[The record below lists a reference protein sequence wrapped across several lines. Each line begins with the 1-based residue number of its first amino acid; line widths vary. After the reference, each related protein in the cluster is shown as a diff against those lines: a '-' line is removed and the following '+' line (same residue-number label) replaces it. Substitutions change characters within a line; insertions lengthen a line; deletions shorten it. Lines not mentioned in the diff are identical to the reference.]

1 MYWTKI
7 FIVLVVAMTN
17 ALAIADQQ
25 DAEKLEYFEKQI
37 RPILVGHC
45 NHCHS
50 AETKPAGGLRVDDHN
65 GLLTGGNSGPAI
77 VPGNSDNSTLIARV
91 RGEGKKR
98 MPPEGDPLDGE
109 EIEKLIRWIND
120 GAIWPAL
127 AISEEI
133 GYQPP
138 EYDKLKAEHW
148 SWQPLSKSGAPAIE
162 GDQWSKSD
170 IDRFVY
176 AKLEAKN
183 LKPAADAEK
192 LELIRRIT
200 FDLTGL
206 PPTPD
211 EIDQFLADDRQN
223 SFEAVVDRL
232 LDSKSFGEHWGRHW
246 LDVARYAES
255 TGPSRNIPYPHAWRY
270 RDYVIDAVNTD
281 IPFDRFVREQVA
293 GDLMPASDDAEANRL
308 LTATGFLALGTK
320 DVNQRFRPRF
330 IMDNVDEQVDVV
342 TRSVLGL
349 TVSCARCHDHK
360 FDPVP
365 AADYY
370 ALAGIFTSTENAA
383 GLRNQMGGSGLAYY
397 VPKQLVSLRGDLP
410 AADPAK
416 VEALTAQVEEA
427 KAKWDAIRGTAEG
440 LKKRENGQP
449 FQRKFRL
456 EYDKKQAELN
466 ALTDPAQLGLATH
479 GVRDAAVI
487 EDCAIR
493 IRGEAELIGPVVP
506 RGFLSA
512 FEVKDAQPVSS
523 EQSGRLEL
531 AQWLTSKSN
540 PLSQRVAVN
549 RVWSNLF
556 GRGIVSTV
564 DNFGVTGDKPT
575 HPELLDYLAETF
587 TADGWSI
594 KRLIRR
600 IVTSRTYQLSSKSSE
615 EALAID
621 PANKYLW
628 RHAPKRLSAEA
639 VRDAILA
646 SAGSLDQK
654 RPGASFV
661 SDWQMREIRDNG
673 PEAKQVYEYGNS
685 VTFRSVY
692 LPLLRGLA
700 PKSLEVFDPVEQT
713 LVSGTRNSTT
723 VPSQALFLLN
733 STFVRKHA
741 LSLAEDLLS
750 RTDLETDSSRVASAY
765 RLILGREPSVTE
777 SERSIAFINEF
788 VSVLEPESINETQVQ
803 EADLVA
809 VADDPNIVD
818 PDQADQTGVTISE
831 ADVRVDEPQFA
842 AWLAFIQALYGTA
855 EFRYLF

>member
-1 MYWTKI
+1 MYRTKI
-7 FIVLVVAMTN
+7 FFAFVVSMASAV
-17 ALAIADQQ
+17 ALADQQ

-45 NHCHS
+45 SHCHS

-65 GLLTGGNSGPAI
+65 GLLVGGNSGPAI
-77 VPGNSDNSTLIARV
+77 VPGNPDKSGLIARV

-98 MPPEGDPLDGE
+98 MPPEGEALEEE
-109 EIEKLIRWIND
+109 EIGKLVRWISE
-120 GAIWPAL
+120 GAVWPA
-127 AISEEI
+127 IDFSEKI

-138 EYDKLKAEHW
+138 VYEKLKVEHW
-148 SWQPLSKSGAPAIE
+148 SWQPLLVSGVPASE
-162 GDQWSKSD
+162 GDQWSRSD

-176 AKLEAKN
+176 AKLVASN
-183 LKPAADAEK
+183 LKPVADAQK
-192 LELIRRIT
+192 IELIRRVT

-206 PPTPD
+206 PPSPD
-211 EIDQFLADDRQN
+211 EIDQFLTDDGER
-223 SFEAVVDRL
+223 SFETVVDKL
-232 LDSKSFGEHWGRHW
+232 LNSNSFGEHWGRHW

-270 RDYVIDAVNTD
+270 RDYVIDAINADV
-281 IPFDRFVREQVA
+281 PFDRFVREQVA
-293 GDLMPASDDAEANRL
+293 GDLLPASDDAEANRL

-320 DVNQRFRPRF
+320 DVNQRFKPRF
-330 IMDNVDEQVDVV
+330 DMDNVDEQIDVV
-342 TRSVLGL
+342 TRSILGL

-365 AADYY
+365 TADYY

-397 VPKQLVSLRGDLP
+397 VPKQLISLRGDLP

-416 VEALTAQVEEA
+416 IEVLTAQVEEA
-427 KAKWDAIRGTAEG
+427 KKQWDAIRGTPEG

-449 FQRKFRL
+449 YQRKFRV
-456 EYDKKQAELN
+456 EYEKRQAALN
-466 ALTDPAQLGLATH
+466 SLTDPAQLGLATH

-512 FEVKDAQPVSS
+512 FDVKDTQPVNAN
-523 EQSGRLEL
+523 QSGRLEL
-531 AQWLTSKSN
+531 ANWLTSTSN
-540 PLSQRVAVN
+540 PLSQRVIVN

-575 HPELLDYLAETF
+575 HPELLDYLAKTF
-587 TADGWSI
+587 AEDGWSI
-594 KRLIRR
+594 KQLIRR
-600 IVTSRTYQLSSKSSE
+600 IVTSRTYQLSSKVSDDAFAS
-615 EALAID
+615 D
-621 PANKYLW
+621 PANKLLW
-628 RHAPKRLSAEA
+628 RYAPKRLSAES

-646 SAGSLDQK
+646 SSGNLDPK
-654 RPGASFV
+654 RPRSSFV
-661 SDWQMREIRDNG
+661 GEWQMREIRDNG
-673 PEAKQVYEYGNS
+673 PEAKQVYEYGNA
-685 VTFRSVY
+685 VTFRSIY

-713 LVSGTRNSTT
+713 LVSGTRNATT

-733 STFVRKHA
+733 SSFVRKHA
-741 LSLAEDLLS
+741 LALAEKLLS
-750 RTDLETDSSRVASAY
+750 RTDLQTDADRVAIAY
-765 RLILGREPSVTE
+765 RLTLGREPSVTE
-777 SERSIAFINEF
+777 SKRSTEF
-788 VSVLEPESINETQVQ
+788 VSHFAAVLDPDSFNEAQVVNV
-803 EADLVA
+803 DLVA
-809 VADDPNIVD
+809 VADDANIVD
-818 PDQADQTGVTISE
+818 PDQADQTGVTVDESN
-831 ADVRVDEPQFA
+831 VRVDDPQVA
-842 AWLAFIQALYGTA
+842 AWLALIQALYGTA